1 MHTLDVA
8 PKLYTIEE
16 YLAREERATEK
27 HEFLNGTLF
36 NMAGALAPHNAVII
50 NMIFMLE
57 AQFRATQ
64 EPFFAFASDMKIRI
78 ERTNDF
84 VYPDVSVVF
93 EGPEFYVSP
102 DGQVRRH
109 TMTNPLLIVE
119 VLSNKTRARDKGDKF
134 EAYCTLP
141 SFREYMLI
149 EPEKTWLET
158 RYLHDPAKSL
168 WEIRTYTNLD
178 DTFSLQSVGAQF
190 KVADVYARL
199 RQMRLG

>member
-16 YLAREERATEK
+16 YLTREERATEK

-36 NMAGALAPHNAVII
+36 NMAGALAPHNALII
-50 NMIFMLE
+50 RLNFLLE
-57 AQFRATQ
+57 QFFIANNK
-64 EPFFAFASDMKIRI
+64 PFFALSSDMKIRI

-102 DGQVRRH
+102 DGQTRRH

-119 VLSNKTRARDKGDKF
+119 VLSNKTRARDKGEKF

-141 SFREYMLI
+141 SFREYLLI

-168 WEIRTYTNLD
+168 WEIRTYTDMD

-190 KVADVYARL
+190 KVSDVYARL